1 MRRGPRR
8 LAVIAGIGCIVLGA
22 YAALYW
28 KDVEASYYLHCFR
41 RKPEYLTRALNWPRG
56 TRSRAALES
65 YAATTEGQDALLRIA
80 LGLHPEWLEALG
92 EPGAEG
98 TVVCV
103 WPKQSSWSLCIWGE
117 GRMRSV
123 LEKLDERARAG
134 ERPWLFQGLSDL
146 LAESPAPRGLLEYPG
161 LSFAAWRSNSGYR
174 YSVER
179 ITD

>member
-1 MRRGPRR
+1 MRRGPRH

-22 YAALYW
+22 YAALHW

-41 RKPEYLTRALNWPRG
+41 RKPEYLTRALDWPRG

-65 YAATTEGQDALLRIA
+65 YAATPEGQDALLRIA

-103 WPKQSSWSLCIWGE
+103 WPKQSSWSLCIWGG

-134 ERPWLFQGLSDL
+134 DRPWLFHRLSEF
-146 LAESPAPRGLLEYPG
+146 AGERPTPRGLPEHPG
-161 LSFAAWRSNSGYR
+161 LTFGLWRENYGYKL
-174 YSVER
+174 SV
-179 ITD
+179 DKP